1 MSATGSAVSTTEER
15 WQGFTEISGKVRR
28 ELTENIQIVTKVTE
42 EVEKICEEYYNPC
55 DDSETVK
62 KLHDDLEKIRA
73 DLESVQAKVA
83 SKNVAIAFVG
93 RTSSGKSSLIN
104 ALLRDNRLP
113 VGRLQTT
120 MCLIIVRTTSEKTWS
135 VDKIEES
142 GKKKR
147 LSDLK
152 GKKGVKELLDK
163 LSGEKER
170 MTHDINAHSSIQ
182 VNWPLH
188 LCSLP
193 ENVVLIDTPGLEESK
208 DCDQVVIDYCKK
220 ADIIVAVMDGAT
232 PSIQSVSKC
241 TFVTPFPHQK

>member
-42 EVEKICEEYYNPC
+42 EVEKICENYYNPF

-62 KLHDDLEKIRA
+62 KLHDIRA

-83 SKNVAIAFVG
+83 FKEVAIAFVG

-113 VGRLQTT
+113 VGRQQTT

-135 VDKIEES
+135 VDKIE
-142 GKKKR
+142 KKWQKR
-147 LSDLK
+147 AAIGSKRQKRRK
-152 GKKGVKELLDK
+152 G
-163 LSGEKER
+163 
-170 MTHDINAHSSIQ
+170 
-182 VNWPLH
+182 
-188 LCSLP
+188 
-193 ENVVLIDTPGLEESK
+193 
-208 DCDQVVIDYCKK
+208 
-220 ADIIVAVMDGAT
+220 
-232 PSIQSVSKC
+232 
-241 TFVTPFPHQK
+241 TFR